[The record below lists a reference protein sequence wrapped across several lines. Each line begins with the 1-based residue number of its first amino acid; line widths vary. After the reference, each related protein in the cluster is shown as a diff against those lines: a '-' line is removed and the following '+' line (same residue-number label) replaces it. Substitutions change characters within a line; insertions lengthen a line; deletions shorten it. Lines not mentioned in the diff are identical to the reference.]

1 MNANKQDAGG
11 LPTEAGWYWHGQ
23 GGSWR
28 PVFVCKRPGHDYLAV
43 EDDNAVTGKRNFT
56 AVSRMGGKWGGLVPP
71 HDSTGEQCR
80 AASVEDSAVSAV
92 LATIRRERDA
102 WLSWNEDHPDQAA
115 VTTPDV
121 LKMAADLIR
130 ALSRG
135 VPEDAVGSHFYAAC
149 ERACGELPDGW
160 EVRVCLENGS
170 GTVELCSP
178 DGFSEYMDVDDDDRL
193 TAEVNAAVD
202 AAIAAQRKEG

>member
-1 MNANKQDAGG
+1 MSSEIRG
-11 LPTEAGWYWHGQ
+11 LIAK
-23 GGSWR
+23 WR
-28 PVFVCKRPGHDYLAV
+28 EPFDGD
-43 EDDNAVTGKRNFT
+43 E
-56 AVSRMGGKWGGLVPP
+56 
-71 HDSTGEQCR
+71 CR
-80 AASVEDSAVSAV
+80 AASVEDGEAGR
-92 LATIRRERDA
+92 LADKLDELCTYPDGHSISDA
-102 WLSWNEDHPDQAA
+102 GEPWGATCGTLRTAA
-115 VTTPDV
+115 K
-121 LKMAADLIR
+121 LLR

-149 ERACGELPDGW
+149 ERACGELPVGW

-202 AAIAAQRKEG
+202 AAIAAQRKEGG